1 MDFLPQPKELLK
13 KKLESSKVDAAL
25 IDRRL
30 AALEG
35 QETPTST
42 LVALRAVS
50 RMYRENIETLKQAIR
65 RTRSPSRKVSLNNAT
80 KI

>member
-1 MDFLPQPKELLK
+1 MDFMPQPKELLK

-25 IDRRL
+25 IDRKL

-42 LVALRAVS
+42 LVALRAIS

-65 RTRSPSRKVSLNNAT
+65 TTRSPSRKMSINSAT
-80 KI
+80 KT

>member
-1 MDFLPQPKELLK
+1 MYILPQPKELLK

-25 IDRRL
+25 IDRKL

-35 QETPTST
+35 QGVPTST

-50 RMYRENIETLKQAIR
+50 RMYRENIENLKQAIR
-65 RTRSPSRKVSLNNAT
+65 NTGSPSRKMTISNAT
-80 KI
+80 KA

>member
-1 MDFLPQPKELLK
+1 MDFMPQPKELLK

-25 IDRRL
+25 IDRKL

-65 RTRSPSRKVSLNNAT
+65 NTRSPSRKMSINNAT

>member
-25 IDRRL
+25 IDRKL

-42 LVALRAVS
+42 LVALRAIS
-50 RMYRENIETLKQAIR
+50 RMYRENIEALKQAIR
-65 RTRSPSRKVSLNNAT
+65 NTRSRPRKMSINNAT